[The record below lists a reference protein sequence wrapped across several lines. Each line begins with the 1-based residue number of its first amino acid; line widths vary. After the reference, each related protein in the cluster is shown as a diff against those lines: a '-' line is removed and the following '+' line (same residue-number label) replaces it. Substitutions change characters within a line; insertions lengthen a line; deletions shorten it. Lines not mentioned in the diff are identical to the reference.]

1 MCLGRNPGW
10 DRSHQRARG
19 NRRLRSARHASPW
32 YFSDPIKK
40 GGPDDSL
47 GWFGGLF
54 RRLPQGPSPAAP
66 EIEYGHTIQH
76 TRAARMRNR
85 GSSPRKRHFVRH
97 PLRGRTDADRCRN
110 HQFTWDARTQALH
123 VVGDAHEWQAHG
135 RRWGVRK
142 EAQEDPPSGRRPRT
156 HTTRRGAQDWLR
168 ADDPPPKPHGP
179 RVQVSAMPKSRP
191 ERATK
196 RHSFH
201 LDSPIILNIWP
212 VPGSQARALRKAA
225 WCYHSKSSAVSKFAM
240 LPPHRARS
248 SLPIPRR
255 SPLHR
260 RSHRHQ
266 CQRIAELS
274 LRQHGPPHPRVVGRA
289 HGWPRRMLSPRRQNR
304 ISPCLLFRRPM
315 RSRTLAATASRRR
328 IFTNKSL
335 ARDER
340 SNIGAA
346 FNNLQSKSAR
356 RYSA

>member
-1 MCLGRNPGW
+1 MSPLEGSRRRNPAVPTPRYFPDPIKKDRLLCGLGRNPGW

-54 RRLPQGPSPAAP
+54 RRLPGRPLAGGSRNRIRTLYTAHPR
-66 EIEYGHTIQH
+66 
-76 TRAARMRNR
+76 RADARNR
-85 GSSPRKRHFVRH
+85 GSSPRKRHFVLH

-142 EAQEDPPSGRRPRT
+142 EAQEDPPSGRRPRM

-201 LDSPIILNIWP
+201 LDSPIMKSILS
-212 VPGSQARALRKAA
+212 GALT
-225 WCYHSKSSAVSKFAM
+225 CEQ
-240 LPPHRARS
+240 
-248 SLPIPRR
+248 PR
-255 SPLHR
+255 
-260 RSHRHQ
+260 
-266 CQRIAELS
+266 S
-274 LRQHGPPHPRVVGRA
+274 LRSVCVSA
-289 HGWPRRMLSPRRQNR
+289 FDRM
-304 ISPCLLFRRPM
+304 
-315 RSRTLAATASRRR
+315 
-328 IFTNKSL
+328 
-335 ARDER
+335 
-340 SNIGAA
+340 
-346 FNNLQSKSAR
+346 
-356 RYSA
+356 Y